1 MILPILDACVYVS
14 RTIAPW
20 PRAREELRRAGID
33 SALLTAHPGSPQLS
47 DDISLPLDVAGPE
60 GPWAAFYVG
69 GNPYAGHRRGPIT
82 IPRDFERYHALHIR
96 CFLSPSLDFGGA
108 TTSAQWELEDLQAV
122 VEREDLNELLEA
134 AQRREMPVWLIE
146 HFPVTLSL
154 IDRFPE
160 VRFIIP
166 KMGAMNGGTSQVLNA
181 FADYDNVFFDTSCGE
196 LHESIVRR
204 LGAERIL
211 LASGYP
217 FNDPAEA
224 LDQVGRLDLPDDD
237 IIAIAGANL
246 LKLLGR
252 VDRSQADN
260 EE

>member
-1 MILPILDACVYVS
+1 MILPILDACVYIS

-20 PRAREELRRAGID
+20 PRARETLRRAGID
-33 SALLTAHPGSPQLS
+33 SALLTAHPESPQLS

-69 GNPYAGHRRGPIT
+69 GNPYAGHRRGRII
-82 IPRDFERYHALHIR
+82 IPRDLDRYHALHIR

-108 TTSAQWELEDLQAV
+108 TTSAQWEPDELRAA
-122 VEREDLNELLEA
+122 VEREDLSELLEA
-134 AQRREMPVWLIE
+134 AQRLGMPVWLIE

-154 IDRFPE
+154 IDRFPQ
-160 VRFIIP
+160 VRFVIP
-166 KMGAMNGGTSQVLNA
+166 KMGAMNGGSSQVINA
-181 FADYDNVFFDTSCGE
+181 LADYDNVFFDTSCGE

-224 LDQVGRLDLPDDD
+224 LNQVGRLDLPDDD
-237 IIAIAGANL
+237 IVAIAGGNL
-246 LKLLGR
+246 LKLLNRG
-252 VDRSQADN
+252 DRSGAGS